1 MLAPKAFL
9 DALSDQ
15 ASRLFT
21 GDGARP
27 RADLEGQFK
36 ALMQSAFSKLELVS
50 REEFDS
56 QMVVLSRTRA
66 RLEALEQQVAALE
79 ARLQPAAEAPAHSL
93 TPSALYPE
101 LLFSY
106 GTLQDKAVQLAKFG
120 RELTGQEDRMLGY
133 RQDWVEI
140 TDPAVVATSGKS
152 RHPIVFPSD
161 TADDSVSGKVFQ
173 ISAAELAAADDYEVS
188 DYTRVAV
195 TLASGLTAWAYVRA

>member
-27 RADLEGQFK
+27 RAELEGQFK
-36 ALMQSAFSKLELVS
+36 ALMQSAFSKLDLVS

-79 ARLQPAAEAPAHSL
+79 TRLQPAAASATDTL

-140 TDPAVVATSGKS
+140 TDPDVVATSGKS

-161 TADDSVSGKVFQ
+161 TPDDSVSGRVFQ
-173 ISAAELAAADDYEVS
+173 ISTEELAAADDYEVS